1 MPAVPDKKF
10 QSSARKVLGLPEFDQ
25 TQKTKDVIMATFRT
39 ENTLGSLISMES
51 GLPDK
56 RIENLDYNPWE
67 KLTDN
72 EKLDE
77 SFIKNAMLA
86 DSDEELE
93 AVRRQSAKERK
104 DRKIMSE
111 GGAMS
116 FVAGMTVGGIADPIN
131 LIPVGGTAYQTYK
144 TGSSI
149 LKAGIATGSVA
160 AGSTAAQEA
169 ALHATQIER
178 TYGESALNVGAS
190 FLLGGVLGVAS
201 NKLGN
206 LGVTDE
212 TLEQIKDSMNVESK
226 IRDGADSVGAAR
238 VMDDVEVKGKFT
250 SKLVKAF
257 GFDPLSRTI
266 TSENPVTRK
275 VANLLA
281 ENPIQM
287 DGGVRSAVESL
298 VKIHDGK
305 YATAIQQHLDIFAD
319 YRKSGVSI
327 KKKDFNE
334 LVSREIRNP
343 KPDTPSHIKQAAQ
356 AWERELYE
364 PLKKLMIE
372 NNLLPDDVDVKT
384 AKNYLNRVW
393 NKQKIAA
400 ELPNFIK
407 KTSQWLED
415 KDAALFAKVEQQK
428 GELATIETSRKIL
441 EKTEAKRAAAERRLG
456 RLEAEKKK
464 LQSQKKRIVERAFE
478 KGELFRSELN
488 KLKAERKALDKKL
501 SEAKRGQ
508 KGKIKN
514 EIKAKNQAIREARQK
529 QKSREKGLKGERRE
543 LGVQESKIT
552 KSLNDLERRTSGL
565 KKDIEDF
572 SVRIEKE
579 TPIAK
584 SAKFEEL
591 KAASQK
597 AEFKMGLDL
606 EKQDYED
613 IARQISQRIRGTPD
627 GRLPYD
633 WKLGEGSKGFN
644 TAGTKLR
651 GPLKSRT
658 FNIPDELV
666 EEFLENDVEVLGAR
680 YLRQTAADIELTKA
694 FDGDLDFNNV
704 EKDILEWWDGRIEA
718 ESNPKKR
725 RKLEDL
731 KDRDINDIKS
741 MRDRIRGTYGQ
752 IDHNNPWVRAGRVV
766 RDLNYLRFMGGVVA
780 SSIPDVARIF
790 MAEGFAKTFKNGL
803 KPLINNLKKFKV
815 ASAEAKRY
823 GVGTDA
829 LMGGR
834 SEIIADVA
842 DYTQGGTA
850 IERLTRGAA
859 EKFGKVNLMDYWTS
873 GVKQLHAVTMQTSI
887 FDDLAKGKIDK
898 RLKRL
903 GISDADAK
911 AMWEQVQKH
920 GKKEDG
926 VWLTGAKNWDSAD
939 LEEMWGAALRKE
951 SDRVIVVPGQEK
963 PLFMSSELGKTFF
976 QFRSFMFSST
986 QRMLIAGL
994 QGQDHNYLGGTLM
1007 ITSLGMMAYAF
1018 KQIDAGRELSD
1029 DPKAWIAEGIDRSG
1043 SLGAVMEINNTLEK
1057 ISNNNFGLRPMLG
1070 ASAPA
1075 SRFASRNKEEALLG
1089 PTAGAFLT
1097 TVLKVASAGT
1107 DDNPWTDADTRALRR
1122 LIPYQNLS
1130 IIRQGFDKLEET
1142 VK

>member
-1 MPAVPDKKF
+1 MPAVPDKEF
-10 QSSARKVLGLPEFDQ
+10 QNSARKVLGLPEFDQ
-25 TQKTKDVIMATFRT
+25 TQKTKDIIMATFRT

-56 RIENLDYNPWE
+56 RVENLDYNPWE
-67 KLTDN
+67 RLTDS
-72 EKLDE
+72 EKLDD

-131 LIPVGGTAYQTYK
+131 LIPVGGTAYRTYK
-144 TGSSI
+144 TGASI
-149 LKAGIATGSVA
+149 LKAGMVTGSVA
-160 AGSTAAQEA
+160 ASSTAAQEA

-178 TYGESALNVGAS
+178 TFGESALNTGAS

-212 TLEQIKDSMNVESK
+212 TFEQIKDSMNVEPK
-226 IRDGADSVGAAR
+226 IRDGVDSVGAAR
-238 VMDDVEVKGKFT
+238 VMEDVKVKGKFT

-281 ENPIQM
+281 ENPIEM

-298 VKIHDGK
+298 AKLHDGK
-305 YATAIQQHLDIFAD
+305 YATAIQQHLDIFSD
-319 YRKSGVSI
+319 YRKSGVNI
-327 KKKDFNE
+327 GKKKFNE

-343 KPDTPSHIKQAAQ
+343 QPDTPQHIKQAAQ
-356 AWERELYE
+356 AWDRELYE

-407 KTSQWLED
+407 KTSKWLED
-415 KDAALFAKVEQQK
+415 QDL
-428 GELATIETSRKIL
+428 
-441 EKTEAKRAAAERRLG
+441 
-456 RLEAEKKK
+456 
-464 LQSQKKRIVERAFE
+464 
-478 KGELFRSELN
+478 ELFR
-488 KLKAERKALDKKL
+488 KAKSAAD
-501 SEAKRGQ
+501 
-508 KGKIKN
+508 
-514 EIKAKNQAIREARQK
+514 EIKTA
-529 QKSREKGLKGERRE
+529 KGERVAE
-543 LGVQESKIT
+543 LEAII
-552 KSLNDLERRTSGL
+552 
-565 KKDIEDF
+565 KKADF
-572 SVRIEKE
+572 K
-579 TPIAK
+579 K
-584 SAKFEEL
+584 
-591 KAASQK
+591 
-597 AEFKMGLDL
+597 GLDL

-704 EKDILEWWDGRIEA
+704 EKDIFEWWDGRIEA

-725 RKLEDL
+725 LKLEKL
-731 KDRDINDIKS
+731 KDRDIKDIKS

-752 IDHNNPWVRAGRVV
+752 VDHNNPWIRAGRVV

-780 SSIPDVARIF
+780 SSVPDIARIF

-803 KPLINNLKKFKV
+803 KPLVSNLKKFKV
-815 ASAEAKRY
+815 ASSEAKRY

-859 EKFGKVNLMDYWTS
+859 EKFGKINLMDYWTS

-903 GISDADAK
+903 GISDADAR

-1029 DPKAWIAEGIDRSG
+1029 DPKVWIAEGIDRSG
-1043 SLGAVMEINNTLEK
+1043 SLGALMEINNTLEK
-1057 ISNNNFGLRPMLG
+1057 ISNNNFGLRPLVG

-1075 SRFASRNKEEALLG
+1075 SRFASRSQLEGFLG
-1089 PTAGAFLT
+1089 PSFGSFAETS
-1097 TVLKVASAGT
+1097 LKVLSAGT
-1107 DDNPWTDADTRALRR
+1107 QDREWDEKDTRALRR
-1122 LIPYQNLS
+1122 LLPYQNLS
-1130 IIRQGFDKLEET
+1130 IIRNAFDKLEEEIS
-1142 VK
+1142 K

>member
-1 MPAVPDKKF
+1 VPAIPDKEF
-10 QSSARKVLGLPEFDQ
+10 QNMSRKVLGLPEFDQ
-25 TQKTKDVIMATFRT
+25 TQKTKDVIMSTFRT

-51 GLPDK
+51 GLPNK
-56 RIENLDYNPWE
+56 KVENLDYNPWE

-77 SFIKNAMLA
+77 SFTKNAMLA

-104 DRKIMSE
+104 DRKIMAE

-144 TGSSI
+144 AGASI
-149 LKAGIATGSVA
+149 LKAGMVTGSVA

-169 ALHATQIER
+169 VLHATQIER

-201 NKLGN
+201 NKLGS
-206 LGVTDE
+206 LGVNDE
-212 TLEQIKDSMNVESK
+212 ALEQIKDSMNVEPK

-238 VMDDVEVKGKFT
+238 VMDDIKVKGKFT

-266 TSENPVTRK
+266 TSENPATRK

-281 ENPIQM
+281 ENPIEM
-287 DGGVRSAVESL
+287 EGGRPVTAVESL
-298 VKIHDGK
+298 AKSNHDGK
-305 YATAIQQHLDIFAD
+305 YYLALESHNELLSA
-319 YRKSGVSI
+319 YRKSGVNI
-327 KKKDFNE
+327 GKKKFNE

-343 KPDTPSHIKQAAQ
+343 QPDAPQHIKQAAQ
-356 AWERELYE
+356 AWDRELYE

-407 KTSQWLED
+407 KTSKWLED
-415 KDAALFAKVEQQK
+415 QDL
-428 GELATIETSRKIL
+428 
-441 EKTEAKRAAAERRLG
+441 
-456 RLEAEKKK
+456 
-464 LQSQKKRIVERAFE
+464 
-478 KGELFRSELN
+478 ELFRKARSAADEIKTAKGDRVSEL
-488 KLKAERKALDKKL
+488 EDIIKK
-501 SEAKRGQ
+501 S
-508 KGKIKN
+508 
-514 EIKAKNQAIREARQK
+514 
-529 QKSREKGLKGERRE
+529 
-543 LGVQESKIT
+543 
-552 KSLNDLERRTSGL
+552 DF
-565 KKDIEDF
+565 KK
-572 SVRIEKE
+572 
-579 TPIAK
+579 
-584 SAKFEEL
+584 
-591 KAASQK
+591 
-597 AEFKMGLDL
+597 GLDL

-694 FDGDLDFNNV
+694 FDGDV
-704 EKDILEWWDGRIEA
+704 EMKNALKEIDDWWSGRIA
-718 ESNPKKR
+718 KESDPKKR
-725 RKLEDL
+725 LKLEKL
-731 KDRDINDIKS
+731 KDRDINDMSS

-752 IDHNNPWVRAGRVV
+752 VDHNNPWVRAGRVV

-780 SSIPDVARIF
+780 SSVPDIARIF
-790 MAEGFAKTFKNGL
+790 MAEGFAKTFKNGI
-803 KPLINNLKKFKV
+803 KPLVSNLKKFKV

-859 EKFGKVNLMDYWTS
+859 EKFGKINLMDYWTS

-926 VWLTGAKNWDSAD
+926 VWMTGAKNWDSAD
-939 LEEMWGAALRKE
+939 LEEMWGAAVRKE

-1007 ITSLGMMAYAF
+1007 ITSMGMMAYAF
-1018 KQIDAGRELSD
+1018 KQWDAGRPISD
-1029 DPKAWIAEGIDRSG
+1029 DPKVLIAEGIDRSG
-1043 SLGAVMEINNTLEK
+1043 SLGAIMEINNTLEK
-1057 ISNNNFGLRPMLG
+1057 ISNNNFGLRPLIG

-1075 SRFASRNKEEALLG
+1075 SRFASRSQLEGFLG
-1089 PTAGAFLT
+1089 PTFGSFAET
-1097 TVLKVASAGT
+1097 SLKVLSAGT
-1107 DDNPWTDADTRALRR
+1107 QDREWDEKDTRALRR
-1122 LIPYQNLS
+1122 LLPYQNLTFV
-1130 IIRQGFDKLEET
+1130 RQALDQIEKGIQ
-1142 VK
+1142 